1 MSSIISSFGRNV
13 CIDMGTVNSRVLVAG
28 KSVITEPSVVATD
41 PWAKRRKTSS
51 VGPLMNWV
59 SFGHYGRVL
68 SLIIA

>member
-41 PWAKRRKTSS
+41 PKREGIVALGQEAENLIRRTPDEL
-51 VGPLMNWV
+51 GELD
-59 SFGHYGRVL
+59 L
-68 SLIIA
+68 SDA